1 MKPKNV
7 QNFIRVLLFDVQ
19 QMPDIFS
26 NIWLDFL
33 SKQNTNEEAFFNGRQ
48 IGSRH
53 FLETLCVCQ
62 VTKSSFLKW

>member
-1 MKPKNV
+1 V

-33 SKQNTNEEAFFNGRQ
+33 SKQNTNEEAFFNGR
-48 IGSRH
+48 
-53 FLETLCVCQ
+53 
-62 VTKSSFLKW
+62 